1 MIHSFSN
8 IRICDELGKLIRY
21 IGVGESDDAQFFY
34 YFIKSESNPQ
44 KDPVLL
50 WLTGGPGCSTLS
62 ALAFQMGKF
71 YNYFFVTNLSFKF

>member
-1 MIHSFSN
+1 M
-8 IRICDELGKLIRY
+8 
-21 IGVGESDDAQFFY
+21 GESDDAQFFY

-71 YNYFFVTNLSFKF
+71 LFLLPIFLLSFNG

>member
-50 WLTGGPGCSTLS
+50 WFTGGPG
-62 ALAFQMGKF
+62 FQMGKF